1 MGIQDTKNR
10 LPYRQI
16 NMFERQGAHIIDAAN
31 PLFLSGLRHAKA
43 RFAGEHEA
51 ALAEF
56 QAIPHSLLQVYSKF
70 TAPPLCLIHGARGG
84 HGQALARWAP
94 AGRPAAALRHR
105 PHRRGLRAGGG
116 GGGGGRRRAAGWG
129 LPGTCGR
136 AAAGCVRP
144 LIAAPMAMPAD

>member
-94 AGRPAAALRHR
+94 APAATRSTAS
-105 PHRRGLRAGGG
+105 
-116 GGGGGRRRAAGWG
+116 RAATRSTSATI
-129 LPGTCGR
+129 PSFSSRSGR
-136 AAAGCVRP
+136 CC
-144 LIAAPMAMPAD
+144 